1 MPSRHPS
8 ANGNPLLPKTGNGF
22 KEREKPRTLFH
33 MLKDEVIGFLK
44 SHRLRLDT
52 DAGQHFLVDEGTLD
66 EIVAAAELSPKDS
79 VLEIGPGIG
88 ILTRELLKRAGHV
101 TAVEIDPRFP
111 PLIRSFCE
119 ASPRLTISE
128 GNALRQE
135 SPPAPYKV
143 VANIPYHITS
153 PLLHHLLLEVADRPV
168 SITLLIQREVAEN
181 IVSSG
186 SDSILTVLVGL
197 FGKAE
202 LTWLV
207 PPSAFIPAPKVDS
220 AVLHINCHPKPKADP
235 ETAER
240 ILRLAKHAMHQRR
253 KMLRNT
259 IGSLEGGA
267 AALEK
272 VGISPDRRP
281 QTVTVDEWIALEATL
296 RAMRA

>member
-1 MPSRHPS
+1 
-8 ANGNPLLPKTGNGF
+8 
-22 KEREKPRTLFH
+22 
-33 MLKDEVIGFLK
+33 MLKEEILGFLRK
-44 SHRLRLDT
+44 NHLRLDT

-101 TAVEIDPRFP
+101 TAVEIDARFP
-111 PLIRSFCE
+111 PLIRSFCGE
-119 ASPRLTISE
+119 TSKLTISV
-128 GNALRQE
+128 GNALQE
-135 SPPAPYKV
+135 QSPAAPYKV

-153 PLLHHLLLEVADRPV
+153 PLLHHLLLEVADRPT

-186 SDSILTVLVGL
+186 SDSILTVLVAL

-207 PPSAFIPAPKVDS
+207 PPTAFIPAPKVDS
-220 AVLHINCHPKPKADP
+220 AVLHIQFFKEPKTDP
-235 ETAER
+235 DTTQR
-240 ILRLAKHAMHQRR
+240 ILKLAKHAMHQRR

-259 IGSLEGGA
+259 IGSLEGGEA
-267 AALEK
+267 AMEK
-272 VGISPDRRP
+272 TKISPDRRP
-281 QTVTVDEWIALEATL
+281 QTLTTDEWIALEAAIRST
-296 RAMRA
+296 RA